1 MAGGEVV
8 PTFGSLRME
17 VDEVFWTIS
26 VILFV
31 LWVLG
36 MVAGSTVGA
45 WIHLMFV
52 FALFSTVLAVASQG
66 KTALKCT

>member
-1 MAGGEVV
+1 
-8 PTFGSLRME
+8 ME
-17 VDEVFWTIS
+17 EDEVFWTIS
-26 VILFV
+26 VIFFV

-66 KTALKCT
+66 KTALK

>member
-1 MAGGEVV
+1 MAVGKVV
-8 PTFGSLRME
+8 PTLAACWRWRAT
-17 VDEVFWTIS
+17 VFWTIS
-26 VILFV
+26 VIMFV

-52 FALFSTVLAVASQG
+52 FALFSLVLAVASQG
-66 KTALKCT
+66 KAALR